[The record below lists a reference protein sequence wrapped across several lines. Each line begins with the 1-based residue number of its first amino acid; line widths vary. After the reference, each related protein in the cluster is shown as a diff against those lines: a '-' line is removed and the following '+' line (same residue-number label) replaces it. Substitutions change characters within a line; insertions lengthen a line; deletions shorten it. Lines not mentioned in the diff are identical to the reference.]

1 LRYARWRL
9 AAHSLLRQNSPCG
22 LLRIIPPRQKVINT
36 AQATEK
42 LRHHHRII
50 VKVTLK
56 HQISYLNVKEVH
68 LDTFT
73 AIAYISVFEIRC
85 AN

>member
-1 LRYARWRL
+1 MPVT
-9 AAHSLLRQNSPCG
+9 SVTSQ
-22 LLRIIPPRQKVINT
+22 QKVINT

-56 HQISYLNVKEVH
+56 QQISDSNVKEVH